1 MNKIITKIDKLFELV
16 LQSYRFFLIN
26 LMIEKMKRTV
36 NTIDSRLDY
45 LTERIK
51 ILDEN
56 KNLIKIKIVNL
67 NREIDAIL
75 N

>member
-51 ILDEN
+51 ILNEN
-56 KNLIKIKIVNL
+56 KNSIKIKIVNL

>member
-51 ILDEN
+51 ILNEN

>member
-26 LMIEKMKRTV
+26 LMIEKMKRRV

>member
-1 MNKIITKIDKLFELV
+1 MNKIIIKIDKLFELV

-51 ILDEN
+51 ILNEN
-56 KNLIKIKIVNL
+56 KNSIKIKIVNL

>member
-67 NREIDAIL
+67 KREIDAIL